1 MAPLVG
7 LLLVVSGTI
16 LAVPPIYEVL
26 SYIVYDRYPLVH
38 IVLGVACII
47 AGLVFLVYRPGKTKK
62 GVIEVG

>member
-7 LLLVVSGTI
+7 LLLVVSGTV

-26 SYIVYDRYPLVH
+26 SYIVYNNYPLVH
-38 IVLGVACII
+38 IVLGVACIVI
-47 AGLVFLVYRPGKTKK
+47 GLVFLVYRPGKTKK